1 MKRLLVLASGTGSNL
16 QAILDACHD
25 GTIAAE
31 VVGVVSNRPA
41 SGALTRATEAGVP
54 ARVVPHDRLVGETR
68 SAYDSRLADTV
79 LDLAPD
85 YVVCAGWMR
94 ILSMSFLKH
103 FDHQVINLHPALP
116 GELAGVDAIAR
127 AYHEGRD
134 GLRTRTGVM
143 VHYVVDEGVD
153 DGPLIAH
160 AEVPLVDGE
169 GLDELT
175 ARIHDAEHRLLVDV
189 LTTLCDP
196 HGGAR

>member
-1 MKRLLVLASGTGSNL
+1 MKRLVVLASGTGSNL
-16 QAILDACHD
+16 QAILDACSA

-41 SGALTRATEAGVP
+41 SGALVKAIEAGVP
-54 ARVVPHDRLVGETR
+54 AHAVPHDRLLGETR
-68 SAYDSRLADTV
+68 SAYDSRLAEVV
-79 LDLAPD
+79 LELQPD

-160 AEVPLVDGE
+160 TEVPLVDHE
-169 GLDELT
+169 GLDGLT
-175 ARIHDAEHRLLVDV
+175 ARIHDAEHRLLVDT
-189 LTTLCDP
+189 LTMLCDP